1 MLGKLSQI
9 KNFIANAITS
19 LESQKPTTPSD
30 PALDHKLK
38 FMLDYVLK
46 NPLPLQFK
54 AYH

>member
-19 LESQKPTTPSD
+19 LESQRPTVPAD
-30 PALDHKLK
+30 PNLDRKLK
-38 FMLDYVLK
+38 YMLDYVLK